1 MVPTEQLSL
10 LAAKFLQLLQTKSFD
25 LTIITEKAKE
35 VIKYPT
41 KTNSLITDSNQV
53 SKKNSFVKET
63 LKESFV
69 KVPVTS

>member
-25 LTIITEKAKE
+25 LTVISANAKE

-41 KTNSLITDSNQV
+41 KTNSLITDSCQE
-53 SKKNSFVKET
+53 SMRKSFMKET